1 MFAQLSTPC
10 CFRHLFVVFFLTW
23 CLFILKSFYD
33 FLCVLCEPL
42 ENITNTVNE
51 RLCKKINY
59 LALVSESKKTLENSA
74 RMIRADAEAGKRL
87 I

>member
-1 MFAQLSTPC
+1 MFLL
-10 CFRHLFVVFFLTW
+10 RW
-23 CLFILKSFYD
+23 CLFILKSYYD
-33 FLCVLCEPL
+33 VLCILCEPL
-42 ENITNTVNE
+42 KNITNTVNE
-51 RLCKKINY
+51 TLCKKINY